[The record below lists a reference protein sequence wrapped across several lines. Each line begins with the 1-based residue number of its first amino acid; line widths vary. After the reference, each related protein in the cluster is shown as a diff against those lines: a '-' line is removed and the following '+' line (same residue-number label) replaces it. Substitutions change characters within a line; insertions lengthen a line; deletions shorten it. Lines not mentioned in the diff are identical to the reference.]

1 MSFAQTTWRYRDGR
15 RYGAPIPSWPCL
27 NFAAE
32 LSRWCLID
40 RLQIFGGMA
49 HLAEH
54 RMTRQNDDRHHQ
66 GNSADRYVGC
76 VRAIDS
82 RHRT

>member
-1 MSFAQTTWRYRDGR
+1 MAADMAHR
-15 RYGAPIPSWPCL
+15 IPSWPCL

-40 RLQIFGGMA
+40 RLQTFGGMA

-66 GNSADRYVGC
+66 GNSADRHIGC